1 MITFFDNHRELFI
14 IISLIVLLLVN
25 AGNKNSDPKIDIESQ
40 SLINP
45 AVTQDTA
52 GNNAQSANSS
62 PEEEV
67 TNTEVYEV
75 SNEASSFK
83 SYMDYRALTDT
94 SSTQYEMQQDAYTD
108 SNGLRKIGKHF
119 CVAMG
124 TYYGKLGDI
133 LHIET
138 DEGATWTVI
147 LSDIKSDV
155 HTDSTHRY
163 TTANNC
169 MMEFIV
175 DTNAMNYEIKQSGT
189 VNALGFQGKICKVT
203 KIN

>member
-1 MITFFDNHRELFI
+1 M
-14 IISLIVLLLVN
+14 LLLIP
-25 AGNKNSDPKIDIESQ
+25 AKDETAEPKVDIESQ
-40 SLINP
+40 SLLRTAIQEVTVENTALPENSPP
-45 AVTQDTA
+45 A
-52 GNNAQSANSS
+52 
-62 PEEEV
+62 EEV
-67 TNTEVYEV
+67 TNIEQLYEV
-75 SNEASSFK
+75 STEASSFK

-94 SSTQYEMQQDAYTD
+94 SSTQYEMQQRAYTD
-108 SNGLRKIGKHF
+108 DNGLRKIDEHF

-124 TYYGKLGDI
+124 TYYGELGDI
-133 LHIET
+133 LRIET

-163 TTANNC
+163 TTANHC

-175 DTNAMNYEIKQSGT
+175 DTNAMNYDIKQSGT

-203 KIN
+203 KLN

>member
-1 MITFFDNHRELFI
+1 M
-14 IISLIVLLLVN
+14 LLLIP
-25 AGNKNSDPKIDIESQ
+25 AKDETAEPKVDIESQ
-40 SLINP
+40 SLLRTAIQEVTVENKALPENSPP
-45 AVTQDTA
+45 A
-52 GNNAQSANSS
+52 
-62 PEEEV
+62 EEV
-67 TNTEVYEV
+67 TNIEQLYEV
-75 SNEASSFK
+75 STEASSFK

-94 SSTQYEMQQDAYTD
+94 SSTQYEMQQRAYTD
-108 SNGLRKIGKHF
+108 DNGLRKIDEHF

-124 TYYGKLGDI
+124 TYYGELGDI
-133 LHIET
+133 LRIET

-163 TTANNC
+163 TTANHC

-175 DTNAMNYEIKQSGT
+175 DTDAMNYEIKQSGT

>member
-1 MITFFDNHRELFI
+1 M
-14 IISLIVLLLVN
+14 VLLLIPS
-25 AGNKNSDPKIDIESQ
+25 KNDSEESKIDIESQ
-40 SLINP
+40 SLLRT
-45 AVTQDTA
+45 AVITVTPENTEQPE
-52 GNNAQSANSS
+52 NSS
-62 PEEEV
+62 SEEEV
-67 TNTEVYEV
+67 TNTESESYEV
-75 SNEASSFK
+75 STEASSFK

-94 SSTQYEMQQDAYTD
+94 SSTQYEMQQSAYTD
-108 SNGLRKIGKHF
+108 DNGLRKIDEHF

-124 TYYGKLGDI
+124 TYYGELGDI

-175 DTNAMNYEIKQSGT
+175 DTSAMDYGIKQSGT

>member
-1 MITFFDNHRELFI
+1 M
-14 IISLIVLLLVN
+14 LLLIPSKDET
-25 AGNKNSDPKIDIESQ
+25 AEPKVDIESQ
-40 SLINP
+40 SLLRAAVQEVTVENTALTEDSPP
-45 AVTQDTA
+45 A
-52 GNNAQSANSS
+52 
-62 PEEEV
+62 EEV
-67 TNTEVYEV
+67 TNVEQLYEV
-75 SNEASSFK
+75 STEASSFK

-94 SSTQYEMQQDAYTD
+94 SSTQYEMQQCAYTD
-108 SNGLRKIGKHF
+108 DNGLRKIDEHF

-124 TYYGKLGDI
+124 TYYGELGDI

-163 TTANNC
+163 TTANHC

-175 DTNAMNYEIKQSGT
+175 DTNAMNYDIKQSGT

-203 KIN
+203 KLN

>member
-1 MITFFDNHRELFI
+1 M
-14 IISLIVLLLVN
+14 LLLIPS
-25 AGNKNSDPKIDIESQ
+25 KNDSSESKVDIESQ
-40 SLINP
+40 SLLRT
-45 AVTQDTA
+45 AVVTV
-52 GNNAQSANSS
+52 NAETTEQPENSS
-62 PEEEV
+62 SQEEV
-67 TNTEVYEV
+67 INTKSYEV
-75 SNEASSFK
+75 STEASSFK

-94 SSTQYEMQQDAYTD
+94 SSTQYEMQQSAYTD
-108 SNGLRKIGKHF
+108 DNGLRKIDEHF

-124 TYYGKLGDI
+124 TYYGELGDI

-175 DTNAMNYEIKQSGT
+175 DTSAMDHGIKQSGT

>member
-1 MITFFDNHRELFI
+1 M
-14 IISLIVLLLVN
+14 LLLIPS
-25 AGNKNSDPKIDIESQ
+25 KNDSSESKIDIESQ
-40 SLINP
+40 SLLRT
-45 AVTQDTA
+45 AVITVSPETTE
-52 GNNAQSANSS
+52 QSENSS
-62 PEEEV
+62 SGEEV
-67 TNTEVYEV
+67 TNTESYEV

-94 SSTQYEMQQDAYTD
+94 SSTQYEMQQGAYTD
-108 SNGLRKIGKHF
+108 DNGLRKIDEHF

-124 TYYGKLGDI
+124 TYYGELGDI

-175 DTNAMNYEIKQSGT
+175 DTSAMDYEIKQSGT

-203 KIN
+203 KLN

>member
-1 MITFFDNHRELFI
+1 M
-14 IISLIVLLLVN
+14 LLLIPS
-25 AGNKNSDPKIDIESQ
+25 KNDSSESKIDIESQ
-40 SLINP
+40 SLLRT
-45 AVTQDTA
+45 AVITVIPETTE
-52 GNNAQSANSS
+52 QSENSS
-62 PEEEV
+62 SGEEV
-67 TNTEVYEV
+67 TNTESYEV

-94 SSTQYEMQQDAYTD
+94 SSTQYEMQQGAYTD
-108 SNGLRKIGKHF
+108 DNGLRKIDEHF

-124 TYYGKLGDI
+124 TYYGELGDI
-133 LHIET
+133 LQIET

-175 DTNAMNYEIKQSGT
+175 DTSAMDYEIKQSGT

-203 KIN
+203 KLN

>member
-1 MITFFDNHRELFI
+1 MLLI
-14 IISLIVLLLVN
+14 IP
-25 AGNKNSDPKIDIESQ
+25 AKDKPAEPKIDIESQ
-40 SLINP
+40 SLLRAAVQEVTVENTAQPENIP
-45 AVTQDTA
+45 AA
-52 GNNAQSANSS
+52 
-62 PEEEV
+62 EEV
-67 TNTEVYEV
+67 NNIEQLYEV

-94 SSTQYEMQQDAYTD
+94 SSTQYAMQQCAHTD
-108 SNGLRKIGKHF
+108 GNGLRKIDEHF

-124 TYYGKLGDI
+124 TYYGELGDI

-175 DTNAMNYEIKQSGT
+175 DTNAMNYDIKQSGT

-203 KIN
+203 KLN

>member
-1 MITFFDNHRELFI
+1 M
-14 IISLIVLLLVN
+14 LLLIP
-25 AGNKNSDPKIDIESQ
+25 AKDETAEPKVDIESQ
-40 SLINP
+40 SLLRAAVQEVTVETTAPPEDSPP
-45 AVTQDTA
+45 A
-52 GNNAQSANSS
+52 
-62 PEEEV
+62 EEV
-67 TNTEVYEV
+67 NNIEQLYEV
-75 SNEASSFK
+75 STEASSFK

-94 SSTQYEMQQDAYTD
+94 SSTQYEMQQCAYTD
-108 SNGLRKIGKHF
+108 DNGLRKIDEHF

-124 TYYGKLGDI
+124 TYYGELGDI

-175 DTNAMNYEIKQSGT
+175 DTDAMNYEIKQSGT